1 MLRKRISEGIELK
14 ATAGGEIEGYAN
26 VSGVRDR
33 QNEIVVGGAFKDTVA
48 AFKAGKRKI
57 PLMDNHRIFGGTD
70 AVIGKVTELKED
82 ATGLWF
88 KAILASTQAAQDVR
102 AKIGEGM
109 LDSLSIG
116 YAVLQDEA
124 RRDGVRLL
132 KKLDLKEISV
142 VVFPANE
149 SARITGVKGTEA
161 LTTATKARLARLD
174 DAARY
179 LEYAEGALEELDR
192 KSRLLEALEQ
202 FTGQREI
209 SPERAG
215 WII

>member
-33 QNEIVVGGAFKDTVA
+33 HNEIVMSGAFKDAVA

-82 ATGLWF
+82 TTGLWF
-88 KAILASTQAAQDVR
+88 KAVLASTQAAQDVR
-102 AKIGEGM
+102 AKIREGM

-132 KKLDLKEISV
+132 KKLDLREISV

-149 SARITGVKGTEA
+149 SARITGVKGTES

-174 DAARY
+174 DAAHY

-192 KSRLLEALEQ
+192 KERMLATMERLAGATELTAEQ
-202 FTGQREI
+202 C
-209 SPERAG
+209 G
-215 WII
+215 WIL